1 MDFDLSVILKQIWN
15 MYKKLSAMQKLALP
29 LLFVLGVVSIV
40 FISKW
45 ASRPE
50 YEVLFSNL
58 RENSAASV
66 IQQLKDKKISYTL
79 QDNGHT
85 VLVAPPSIINELR
98 LDLASNGIPSSGSI
112 GFEVFKENSFGRTG
126 FVEKI
131 MGVQALQGELERT
144 IASISA
150 VQSVRVHITKPER
163 SVFVTKDIAPTA
175 SVFLDLKAGTSLEK
189 KQIKGITNLVANA
202 VEGLTPENI
211 TIVDEQGSQLSYQ
224 AEAELDGLDIS
235 RFDYQKK
242 LEQTYEKRI
251 ESMLS
256 GILGDGKAI
265 ARVTA
270 ELDFNKVEKEEEIYD
285 PSSKVARS
293 ERLLSDKL
301 AGTEEVGGVSG
312 VMSNLQNQRGLLKA
326 PDGQNGLG
334 RKESLVNYEISR
346 SVSRTTAQLGRL
358 SRLSVAVLVDG
369 NYTTTVG
376 AAEAEYK
383 PLSTEMIKQI
393 ENLVKQSVG
402 YDSARGDMVTV
413 ENIRFI
419 EPTVS
424 TPLATTTPTGINF
437 DWQNKAFLMET
448 GQVVVPFLIAVFF
461 FIFMVRPLVKT
472 LLAKPTEAD
481 VDLSRLLPTGIKEL
495 EAELE
500 AERKKLSTS
509 IGSDDIGTID
519 IEELEGLIASNA
531 KMTKENPQ
539 QAALLIRHWLNEG
552 IR

>member
-1 MDFDLSVILKQIWN
+1 
-15 MYKKLSAMQKLALP
+15 
-29 LLFVLGVVSIV
+29 
-40 FISKW
+40 
-45 ASRPE
+45 
-50 YEVLFSNL
+50 VLFSNL
-58 RENSAASV
+58 RGNSAASV
-66 IQQLKDKKISYTL
+66 IQQLKDKKIAYTL
-79 QDNGHT
+79 QDNGQT

-98 LDLASNGIPSSGSI
+98 LELASNGIPSNGSI
-112 GFEVFKENSFGRTG
+112 GFEVFKESSFGRTG

-150 VQSVRVHITKPER
+150 VQSVRVHITKPDR
-163 SVFVTKDIAPTA
+163 SVFVSKDILPTA
-175 SVFLDLKAGTSLEK
+175 SVFLDLKAGGGLEK

-202 VEGLTPENI
+202 VEGLVPENI
-211 TIVDEQGSQLSYQ
+211 TIVDEQGNQLSYK
-224 AEAELDGLDIS
+224 ADAELDGLDIS

-270 ELDFNKVEKEEEIYD
+270 ELDFNKVEKEEEVYD
-285 PSSKVARS
+285 PASKVTRS
-293 ERLLSDKL
+293 ERLLSDKMPG
-301 AGTEEVGGVSG
+301 AEEVGGVSG
-312 VMSNLQNQRGLLKA
+312 VMSNLQNQQGLLKA
-326 PDGQNGLG
+326 PDGQNAVG
-334 RKESLVNYEISR
+334 RKESIVNYEISR
-346 SVSRTTAQLGRL
+346 SISRTKAQLGRL

-369 NYTTTVG
+369 NYIAPAG
-376 AAEAEYK
+376 AEESEYK
-383 PLSTEMIKQI
+383 PLSAEMIKQI

-419 EPTVS
+419 EPVGGS
-424 TPLATTTPTGINF
+424 SLAGTKAGMNF
-437 DWQNKAFLMET
+437 DWKNKTFLMEL
-448 GQVVVPFLIAVFF
+448 GQVVVPLLISLLFF
-461 FIFMVRPLVKT
+461 VFMVRPLVKT
-472 LLAKPTEAD
+472 LLAKPTDAD
-481 VDLSRLLPTGIKEL
+481 VDLSRLLPSGIQEL

-509 IGSDDIGTID
+509 VESNEVGAID
-519 IEELEGLIASNA
+519 IEELEGLIEGNA
-531 KMTKENPQ
+531 KMVKENPQ
-539 QAALLIRHWLNEG
+539 QTALLIRHWLNEG